1 MPGYSEEEELIRT
14 ILFYVRQLVSQRAG
28 PGEKP
33 SLRNSTGISSLTKDN
48 LQSTFSTDSEIV

>member
-28 PGEKP
+28 SGEKP